1 MTLNSWKRLVAAVL
15 DDASLASQGGVR
27 RLYLGG
33 RLGGCVCSGLVGLLG
48 QAVLG
53 GRLLVLHPPPNPACL
68 PLLSLPFTHSVPC
81 CPGGIWLVL
90 PSILFL
96 ADILLFREKRKKG
109 TWLSRSPELFSQPPP
124 QEASVISIRSLRFS
138 ELWQVG

>member
-15 DDASLASQGGVR
+15 DDAVLASQGGVR

-53 GRLLVLHPPPNPACL
+53 GRLFVLHPPPNPR
-68 PLLSLPFTHSVPC
+68 LLASPFTPLYSLCALLPWRHLAGSALNPVSSRHFIVQGEEEEGNLVVPE
-81 CPGGIWLVL
+81 
-90 PSILFL
+90 S
-96 ADILLFREKRKKG
+96 
-109 TWLSRSPELFSQPPP
+109 
-124 QEASVISIRSLRFS
+124 
-138 ELWQVG
+138 

>member
-1 MTLNSWKRLVAAVL
+1 MEAGWEAVFVVDWL
-15 DDASLASQGGVR
+15 GCWGRQCWEEGSLFST
-27 RLYLGG
+27 
-33 RLGGCVCSGLVGLLG
+33 
-48 QAVLG
+48 
-53 GRLLVLHPPPNPACL
+53 HPPTPACL
-68 PLLSLPFTHSVPC
+68 PLLSLSFTHSVPC

-124 QEASVISIRSLRFS
+124 QEASVISIWSLRFS